1 MQRWREAAGSRLRC
15 HPSPPAFLTACN
27 PPPHPQI
34 PCDPKLL
41 LPPYSKDDIA
51 AFKLTELEKDL
62 KKVSWL
68 AGWVS
73 AACVL
78 GWACPLYPTEMTLA
92 QLPSNP
98 LITHTPS
105 PHRNATMHLLNATM
119 LADSLQDL
127 LFEADL
133 GIPIHAWNIEQ
144 YSYSAEAVPP
154 PPLHPD
160 DLTLVAVRPRQQAA
174 GSSMHVRC
182 WLLAA
187 GYNCWRA
194 RQASRQ
200 ELRC

>member
-1 MQRWREAAGSRLRC
+1 
-15 HPSPPAFLTACN
+15 
-27 PPPHPQI
+27 
-34 PCDPKLL
+34 
-41 LPPYSKDDIA
+41 
-51 AFKLTELEKDL
+51 
-62 KKVSWL
+62 
-68 AGWVS
+68 
-73 AACVL
+73 
-78 GWACPLYPTEMTLA
+78 
-92 QLPSNP
+92 
-98 LITHTPS
+98 
-105 PHRNATMHLLNATM
+105 MHLLNAIM

-187 GYNCWRA
+187 GCWLLA
-194 RQASRQ
+194 AGYGCWGTRQASRQ